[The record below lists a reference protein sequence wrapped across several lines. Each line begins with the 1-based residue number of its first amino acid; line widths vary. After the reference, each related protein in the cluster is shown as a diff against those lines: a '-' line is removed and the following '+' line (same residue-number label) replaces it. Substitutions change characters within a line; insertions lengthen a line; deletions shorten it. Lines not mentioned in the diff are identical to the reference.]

1 MPSRGGILF
10 ASHDHEFIQTIADR
24 IIEIHPDG
32 TITDKVCTYDEY
44 IGE

>member
-1 MPSRGGILF
+1 M
-10 ASHDHEFIQTIADR
+10 SHDHEFIQTIAER

-44 IGE
+44 IAE